1 MELTQDDRNYLARKL
16 HWDCLGRGPSAEEQ
30 RQRAEQIRTQGLDL
44 TYAAMVDS
52 TEAKRFRA
60 RRGW

>member
-1 MELTQDDRNYLARKL
+1 MDLTEDDRMYLARKL
-16 HWDCLGRGPSAEEQ
+16 HWDCLGRGPNVTEQ
-30 RQRAEQIRTQGLDL
+30 RQRAEQIRTHGLDV

-52 TEAKRFRA
+52 VEAQKFRR